1 MPFLR
6 TRSLRP
12 YIVAMLTLGGLL
24 ASQAPVSAQGFGV
37 GGRVA
42 WVNPDTEADVDAIRY
57 FGGQMRFMGGGF
69 GFELSMDRHSET
81 FELLNQKFTET
92 PIQASLILRMGKG
105 RVAPYLLGGPGWYRR
120 KVEALNGPADVADL
134 AVSTT
139 EFGWHG
145 GVGLEV
151 LATKHLG
158 IHGDYR
164 YTFLD
169 FGGDDDDDDDEDSG
183 LPIIGGLLPGH
194 RGSMWTLGATFYF

>member
-12 YIVAMLTLGGLL
+12 YVIAMLTLGGLL

-37 GGRVA
+37 GGRIA
-42 WVNPDTEADVDAIRY
+42 WLNPDTEVDVDSVRY
-57 FGGQMRFMGGGF
+57 FGGQIRFIGGRF
-69 GFELSMDRHSET
+69 GLEVAMDTHSESS
-81 FELLNQKFTET
+81 EVLNQKFTET
-92 PIQASLILRMGKG
+92 PLQTSLILRMGSGK
-105 RVAPYLLGGPGWYRR
+105 VAPFLLGGPGWYRR
-120 KVEALNGPADVADL
+120 KVEALDGPSDL
-134 AVSTT
+134 AVTTT

-151 LATKHLG
+151 LPTKHFG

-169 FGGDDDDDDDEDSG
+169 FGDDDNDDDSG